1 MQIDIKD
8 TQMTLYKL
16 TINDQRFEVEVG
28 AIQGD
33 IAQVSVNKAA
43 YQVKIEKDGC
53 TQPAAV
59 SISSAAA
66 RPAAD
71 VVSVSTPSPRPAGPA
86 TTGAGV
92 VAAPMPG
99 KILLIDVRIGD
110 KVQSGQTVAIM
121 EAMKMENNI
130 LTPIDGVVKEI
141 RAAAGTDVATGD
153 VILVIG

>member
-1 MQIDIKD
+1 
-8 TQMTLYKL
+8 MTLYKL

-43 YQVKIEKDGC
+43 YQVKIEKDGG

-59 SISSAAA
+59 SISPAAA
-66 RPAAD
+66 HSAVD
-71 VVSVSTPSPRPAGPA
+71 VVSVSTPSPRPAGPTA
-86 TTGAGV
+86 VGAGV

-99 KILLIDVRIGD
+99 KILLIDVRVGD
-110 KVQSGQTVAIM
+110 KVQGGQTVAVM

-141 RAAAGTDVATGD
+141 RAAVGTDVATGD

>member
-1 MQIDIKD
+1 
-8 TQMTLYKL
+8 MTLYKL

-43 YQVKIEKDGC
+43 YQVKIEKDGG

-59 SISSAAA
+59 SISPAVA
-66 RPAAD
+66 RPAVD
-71 VVSVSTPSPRPAGPA
+71 VVSVTPSPRPAGPA
-86 TTGAGV
+86 TAGAGV

-110 KVQSGQTVAIM
+110 KVQSGQTVAVM

-141 RAAAGTDVATGD
+141 RAAVGTDVATGD
-153 VILVIG
+153 VILIIG